1 MRRRRVLTDASVLSP
16 RVARSI
22 LLRLADVGFFEIQ
35 WTSEIIQ
42 EMRQMILAKTPLLG
56 RHSLNPL
63 VHYMRVAYPNADVLD
78 SDVLDTQEKLEVIP
92 PQIKGYH
99 IILAAVAGKV
109 DSIVTVDRDRF
120 ATEICGDLVLW
131 HVSSITYP
139 RGVRC
144 PRRTR
149 FLPGQPSQPRWK
161 PSSSMGS
168 GVRTSAPRMVSRASS
183 GSSVGTRRS
192 RCIRFLPAL
201 GSGTR
206 CKTRSGPGCAPGTS
220 TTYGP
225 LEGAGW

>member
-120 ATEICGDLVLW
+120 ATEICGDLGIGVITLDALLCSCWEDDEHALLQALIEQAVDRSCSSLEEMFQRVVLPLNAYAPAFIQR
-131 HVSSITYP
+131 VLGTYSP
-139 RGVRC
+139 PSDRRGSTVVRLY
-144 PRRTR
+144 RH
-149 FLPGQPSQPRWK
+149 F
-161 PSSSMGS
+161 
-168 GVRTSAPRMVSRASS
+168 GV
-183 GSSVGTRRS
+183 
-192 RCIRFLPAL
+192 
-201 GSGTR
+201 
-206 CKTRSGPGCAPGTS
+206 
-220 TTYGP
+220 
-225 LEGAGW
+225 